1 MSNVKFNL
9 GDEVYCYSNGRKG
22 TIVGFNYKDHRRL
35 YVDFTD
41 SVKQIPDVDLALI
54 DTYIQQVAAANLEST
69 NYGSDS
75 QVNCS
80 KAYAIAAIRF
90 LSDFVDADFKYSA
103 KEYYYKLFNADKYS
117 IGDFVL
123 CRSSLGL
130 RLAKIVDIMTVGE
143 AKAKFNKDIDTS
155 IICSVNLRDYIE
167 RLHAANE
174 YNECKKELNNL
185 VESKNVDVDK
195 IIETTYRLNA
205 LKDKF

>member
-9 GDEVYCYSNGRKG
+9 GDEVYCYSNRRKG
-22 TIVGFNYKDHRRL
+22 TIVGFNYKDHRKW

-41 SVKQIPDVDLALI
+41 SVKPIPGTDLILF
-54 DTYIQQVAAANLEST
+54 DTYVQQIAAANLEST
-69 NYGSDS
+69 GCDNNS
-75 QVNCS
+75 QVSCNC
-80 KAYAIAAIRF
+80 AYAIAAIKF

-130 RLAKIVDIMTVGE
+130 RLAKIVGIMTVGE
-143 AKAKFNKDIDTS
+143 AKAKFNRDIDMS
-155 IICSVNLRDYIE
+155 IICSVDLCDYIE
-167 RLHAANE
+167 RLHTANE

-185 VESKNVDVDK
+185 IDSKNVDVDK